1 MNIPSSEVK
10 IASQSGKELGD
21 YYMPMSSGVAEL
33 RISRE
38 LHDAEMAVDDA
49 LLKQSALLA
58 TLIKA
63 RRDTGV
69 DPFTGH
75 EALLRL
81 SKSQH
86 TLLTAGGELARVH
99 SSLLKV
105 QQEHMGYEAC
115 PKNVPMGHL
124 EDKAAA

>member
-1 MNIPSSEVK
+1 
-10 IASQSGKELGD
+10 
-21 YYMPMSSGVAEL
+21 MSNNVAQL

-38 LHDAEMAVDDA
+38 LREAELAVDDA
-49 LLKQSALLA
+49 LLKQSALLS

-63 RRDTGV
+63 RQDTGV

-75 EALLRL
+75 DALLRL
-81 SKSQH
+81 SKSQM
-86 TLLTAGGELARVH
+86 TLLSAGGELARVH
-99 SSLLKV
+99 SSLLKI

-115 PKNVPMGHL
+115 PANLPMGHF